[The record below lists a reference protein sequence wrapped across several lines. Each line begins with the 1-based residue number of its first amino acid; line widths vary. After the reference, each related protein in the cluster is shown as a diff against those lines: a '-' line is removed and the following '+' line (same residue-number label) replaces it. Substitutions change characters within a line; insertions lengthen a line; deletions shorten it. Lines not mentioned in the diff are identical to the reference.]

1 VSAPSDLAPAGYA
14 LREAVPADAPE
25 IARVLHLAFQEH
37 EGKLDPPS
45 GVHKE
50 TPESLAERMGK
61 GGAVVVTADDG
72 ALVGAGFYE
81 WRDDYAYIGR
91 VGTLPAH
98 RRAGLGT
105 AILKAAEERARAK
118 GYVRAR
124 LATRVH
130 WAELRRYYESKGYR
144 AVGYGTHPGKTL
156 PTWVDLEKDLARAEL
171 AEAADLA
178 REGFRVGALDHVQLA
193 IPRGKEDEA
202 RAFWIGVLGFT
213 EIPKAEGSSGR
224 GGAWFAV
231 GPVQVHVGVED
242 DFRPARKAHPALRV
256 HGLEALRARLTAA
269 GRPIEPL
276 PALEGHPRFHSS
288 DSFGNRIEFIAET
301 A

>member
-1 VSAPSDLAPAGYA
+1 VKSASDLAPARYA
-14 LREAVPADAPE
+14 LRDAVPEDAPE
-25 IARVLHLAFQEH
+25 IARLLHLAFEEH
-37 EGKLDPPS
+37 AGKLDPPS

-50 TPESLAERMGK
+50 TPASLTERIGK

-72 ALVGAGFYE
+72 ALVGCGFYE
-81 WRDDYAYIGR
+81 WRDGFAYIGR
-91 VGTLPAH
+91 VGTHPAH
-98 RRAGLGT
+98 RREGLGG

-118 GYVRAR
+118 GYARAR

-130 WAELRRYYESKGYR
+130 WAELRRYYESRCYR
-144 AVGYGTHPGKTL
+144 AVGFGTHPGKTW
-156 PTWVDLEKDLARAEL
+156 PTWVDLEKDLALPDTVAPGD
-171 AEAADLA
+171 AF
-178 REGFRVGALDHVQLA
+178 GVTALDHVQLA

-213 EIPKAEGSSGR
+213 ELPKPAESK
-224 GGAWFAV
+224 GGAWFAA
-231 GPVQVHVGVED
+231 GPAQVHVGVED
-242 DFRPARKAHPALRV
+242 EFRPARKAHAALRV

-276 PALEGHPRFHSS
+276 PPLDGHPRFHSS
-288 DSFGNRIEFIAET
+288 NSFGNRIEFIAET